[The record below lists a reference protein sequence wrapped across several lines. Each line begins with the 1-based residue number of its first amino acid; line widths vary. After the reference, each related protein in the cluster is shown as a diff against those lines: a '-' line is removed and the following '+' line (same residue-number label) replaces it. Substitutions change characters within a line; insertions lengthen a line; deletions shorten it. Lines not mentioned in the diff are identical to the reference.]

1 MPQPAGPTTLRLA
14 HSGDPDDAF
23 MWWPITGKVMPDGTP
38 WPGHEATP
46 RLDTGPRR
54 YQAVP
59 GDIAVFNRLALAD
72 APYDLSA
79 LSVRAYA
86 EVQDRYI
93 ITRMGASFG
102 EGYGPRVVAPASDS
116 RDAAAILRDPRAV
129 IAIPGF
135 ETSAFLTLGLW
146 LGEDRLRT
154 RSRFVELPFDEIIP
168 CVVSGRAAAG
178 LVIHEG
184 QITFGQASLRSLLD
198 LGEWWQATRHL
209 PLPLGVNAVKRDL
222 DTRLGPGTLAKVA
235 NDLGES
241 LAYALAHR
249 DESVAYCMPF
259 AAHNAAKQHMPTPSD
274 ATVRQYLDMYVT
286 GLTQNLGDVG
296 LAAILR
302 LLTEGAQAGLC
313 PAPTALDVLG

>member
-1 MPQPAGPTTLRLA
+1 MTPRDGSHSLLLA

-23 MWWPITGKVMPDGTP
+23 MWWPITGKVRPDGTP
-38 WPGHEATP
+38 WAGADGEP
-46 RLDTGPRR
+46 RLDTGRVR
-54 YQAVP
+54 FRAVP
-59 GDIAVFNRLALAD
+59 GDIAVFNRQASAG
-72 APYDLSA
+72 APYDLTA

-86 EVQDRYI
+86 DVQERYI

-102 EGYGPRVVAPASDS
+102 EGYGPRVVALAGDA
-116 RDAAAILRDPRAV
+116 RDADAMLRDPRAM

-146 LGEDRLRT
+146 LGEDRLRG
-154 RSRFVELPFDEIIP
+154 RDRFVELPFDEIIP

-184 QITFGQASLRSLLD
+184 QITFAQARLQSLLD

-209 PLPLGVNAVKRDL
+209 PLPLGVNVAKRDL
-222 DTRLGPGTLAKVA
+222 DRRLGAGTLASVA
-235 NDLGES
+235 GYLGES
-241 LAYALAHR
+241 LAFALAHR

-259 AAHNAAKQHMPTPSD
+259 AAHNAAKQHMPAPSD

-286 GLTQNLGDVG
+286 GLTQNLGDTG
-296 LAAILR
+296 LGAIRR
-302 LLTEGAQAGLC
+302 LLEEGARAGLC
-313 PAPTALDVLG
+313 PPPRAVDVLG

>member
-1 MPQPAGPTTLRLA
+1 MKPHAASHTLSLA

-23 MWWPITGKVMPDGTP
+23 MWWPMTGKVMPDGSP
-38 WPGHEATP
+38 WAGADGEP
-46 RLDTGPRR
+46 RLDTGRQR
-54 YQAVP
+54 YKAVP
-59 GDIAVFNRLALAD
+59 GDIAVFNRQALAD
-72 APYDLSA
+72 APHDLTA

-86 EVQDRYI
+86 DVQDRYI

-102 EGYGPRVVAPASDS
+102 EGYGPRVVARASEA
-116 RDAAAILRDPRAV
+116 READALLRDPAAI

-146 LGEDRLRT
+146 LGEDRPR
-154 RSRFVELPFDEIIP
+154 RRERFVELPFDEIIP
-168 CVVSGRAAAG
+168 YVVSGKAAAG

-184 QITFGQASLRSLLD
+184 QITFAEARLRSLLD

-222 DTRLGPGTLAKVA
+222 DARLGPGTLAKVA
-235 NDLGES
+235 KDLGDS
-241 LAYALAHR
+241 LTYALAHR

-259 AAHNAAKQHMPTPSD
+259 AAHNAAKQHMPSPSD

-286 GLTQNLGDVG
+286 GLTQDLGDTG
-296 LAAILR
+296 LAAIQR
-302 LLTEGAQAGLC
+302 LLEEGARAGLC
-313 PAPTALDVLG
+313 PAPRAIDVLG

>member
-1 MPQPAGPTTLRLA
+1 MKPNADSHTLSLA

-38 WPGHEATP
+38 WAGADGQS
-46 RLDTGPRR
+46 RLDTGPLR
-54 YQAVP
+54 YRGVP
-59 GDIAVFNRLALAD
+59 GDIAVFNRRALAD
-72 APYDLSA
+72 APYDLTA

-86 EVQDRYI
+86 DVQERYI

-102 EGYGPRVVAPASDS
+102 EGYGPRVVAPASD
-116 RDAAAILRDPRAV
+116 RRNAEALLRDPGAI

-146 LGEDRLRT
+146 LGEERLRG
-154 RSRFVELPFDEIIP
+154 RARFVELPFDEIIP
-168 CVVSGRAAAG
+168 YVVSGRAAAG

-184 QITFGQASLRSLLD
+184 QITFGEAKLRSLLD

-222 DTRLGPGTLAKVA
+222 DQRVGSGTLARVA
-235 NDLGES
+235 QDLGAS

-249 DESVAYCMPF
+249 DESVAYCLPF
-259 AAHNAAKQHMPTPSD
+259 AAHNAAKQQMAMPSD

-286 GLTQNLGDVG
+286 GLTQDLGDSG
-296 LAAILR
+296 LMAIQR
-302 LLTEGAQAGLC
+302 LLEEGAAAGLC
-313 PAPTALDVLG
+313 PPPKTVDVLG